1 MPARGADL
9 LQLGLKHV
17 GEKYHLGIQVP
28 KDNDNWIGPWDCA
41 EFASWIV
48 FQVSEVLFGCFNDS
62 GNPASADAYTGYW
75 DRDATTIGHIIPLDE
90 AARTPGA
97 AVLRR
102 PAPGANGHIVLSD
115 GKGGT
120 VEAHST
126 ADGVI
131 QSQLANR
138 RWDMGILVPEIAY
151 QPLDPVTVAPPQT
164 IIYRL
169 AIPPMHGPVL
179 QQIQNK
185 LKQKGFDPG
194 VVDGVFGPHTQAAVV
209 ALQLSLGL
217 TPDGEVGPKTA
228 EALGLPLTG
237 WCVVG
242 RSRLRGAY
250 PPGVRITPKR

>member
-102 PAPGANGHIVLSD
+102 PALGAPAQG
-115 GKGGT
+115 
-120 VEAHST
+120 
-126 ADGVI
+126 GVI
-131 QSQLANR
+131 GGLHVVDLEGAR
-138 RWDMGILVPEIAY
+138 VGHAVERDLIRGIIDAF
-151 QPLDPVTVAPPQT
+151 
-164 IIYRL
+164 
-169 AIPPMHGPVL
+169 G
-179 QQIQNK
+179 
-185 LKQKGFDPG
+185 PG
-194 VVDGVFGPHTQAAVV
+194 V
-209 ALQLSLGL
+209 
-217 TPDGEVGPKTA
+217 EVGVA
-228 EALGLPLTG
+228 
-237 WCVVG
+237 V
-242 RSRLRGAY
+242 
-250 PPGVRITPKR
+250 GVRVGVGVAVRVEVGVGEGRCLLETLTFSETVRRSLFDAE